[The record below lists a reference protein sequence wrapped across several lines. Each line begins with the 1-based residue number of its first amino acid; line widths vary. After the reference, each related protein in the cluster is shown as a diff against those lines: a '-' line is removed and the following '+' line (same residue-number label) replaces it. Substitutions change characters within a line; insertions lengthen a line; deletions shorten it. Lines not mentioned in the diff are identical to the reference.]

1 MQISAGELQVWQ
13 AIGSVLEQEEPA
25 EYELLPEIVE
35 ARAAAAPAIGRQP
48 GAFDA
53 GEIPLMAAALFSVA
67 APVMQAIWPKLFDA
81 ALDVGKDALKKALDR
96 RAAKA
101 APWAPASAA
110 VAAPAVPVSAQQIR
124 AAIAQAAAARQL
136 SPRTAESLAD
146 ALVARFFGASDAQPG
161 KTT

>member
-25 EYELLPEIVE
+25 EYELLPDIVE
-35 ARAAAAPAIGRQP
+35 ARAAPAIGRQP

-101 APWAPASAA
+101 APAPTASAA

-146 ALVARFFGASDAQPG
+146 ALVARFFGASDGQPG
-161 KTT
+161 KTA